1 MKKNVL
7 IIAYAYPPNNVA
19 GAQRPY
25 AIAKYLDKSKY
36 NIKVLTCE
44 NPDLPLGKSESF
56 DNNLDGVEI
65 FTVKSKL
72 SNKVAQVN
80 HSVKKSKNGIKT
92 KVIKLIKSFVFPD
105 KGMFWYPNVINFIKD
120 NKKMFNDLDIVIS
133 TSPGVTNHRIAKY
146 LKIKNR
152 DLTWIAD
159 FRDFNYLNHWNE
171 VKGLKSILHKR
182 LEASILKNA
191 DFITYVTN
199 TMLKVNQAYYKKY
212 SHKMHC
218 IYNGFE
224 GTNLELTD
232 NCKHIKSTDKIKI
245 FYAGTFYNGIR
256 SPFPLLDLLDKAINE
271 KIITLEQVELI
282 IAGNIEKE
290 LIESM
295 KNYKCFSSIQFLG
308 NIPRSEVIK
317 YQMKASFLWLIV
329 GNIKAHYQTVPLKL
343 FEYISTGKPI
353 LNFAPNIS
361 ESSFIIENNN
371 LGYNFNTSNFQVEIE
386 SLKFNKVLSDYLN
399 DNIVLN
405 SGNIE
410 IFTWQNQIKK
420 LDKLLCTK
428 S

>member
-7 IIAYAYPPNNVA
+7 IIAYGYPPNNVA

-25 AIAKYLDKSKY
+25 AIAKYLDKNKY
-36 NIKVLTCE
+36 NIIVLTCE
-44 NPDLPLGKSESF
+44 NPELPLGINKNF
-56 DNNLDGVEI
+56 DNSLDGVDVI
-65 FTVKSKL
+65 QIKSKL
-72 SNKVAQVN
+72 SSKAVSANKVLKN
-80 HSVKKSKNGIKT
+80 NKKS
-92 KVIKLIKSFVFPD
+92 IKSELVKFAKFFIFPD
-105 KGMFWYPNVINFIKD
+105 TGMFWIGNV
-120 NKKMFNDLDIVIS
+120 KKYIENNSEFFCDLDILIS
-133 TSPGVTNHRIAKY
+133 TSPRMTNHNIALF
-146 LKIKNR
+146 LKKKNPNLR
-152 DLTWIAD
+152 WITD

-224 GTNLELTD
+224 VSNLELTD

-256 SPFPLLDLLDKAINE
+256 SPFPLLDLLDRAINE